1 MCCSANSANSPV
13 PVPKPVST
21 PLPVQ
26 TKPMSCN
33 STIYN
38 MDYTWLWS
46 TINGMVQ
53 LPLSRSPTEESSF
66 GQQTKA
72 CLVPVLAHGTDR
84 FSALAASLAKFTWKV
99 RTKIALTFIIL
110 PGFALN
116 PVSTISISTSTPR
129 STVHVHVTAPCSSR
143 LHTPNSLSLLRP
155 AHRHSFNQSPQ
166 SRPAQNKSH

>member
-1 MCCSANSANSPV
+1 MYHTRASLSLLPFILPTDHSLQFQMESHRFRLIDKMPDSGVRMDWSRPDDPTRLESFEADPLCCSANSANSPV

-46 TINGMVQ
+46 TINGMMQ
-53 LPLSRSPTEESSF
+53 LPLSRSSTEQSSF

-72 CLVPVLAHGTDR
+72 CLVPVLAHAQTG
-84 FSALAASLAKFTWKV
+84 
-99 RTKIALTFIIL
+99 
-110 PGFALN
+110 
-116 PVSTISISTSTPR
+116 
-129 STVHVHVTAPCSSR
+129 SR
-143 LHTPNSLSLLRP
+143 PWLLHLLSLLR
-155 AHRHSFNQSPQ
+155 
-166 SRPAQNKSH
+166 K

>member
-1 MCCSANSANSPV
+1 MDWSRPDDPTRPESFEADPLCCSANSANSPV

-38 MDYTWLWS
+38 TDYTWLWS
-46 TINGMVQ
+46 TINGMMQ
-53 LPLSRSPTEESSF
+53 LPLSRSPTEQSSF

-84 FSALAASLAKFTWKV
+84 FSALAASLAKFTSKV

-110 PGFALN
+110 PGL
-116 PVSTISISTSTPR
+116 PSTPSR
-129 STVHVHVTAPCSSR
+129 HLDVGISSNRKCPCNGDMSKPTSY
-143 LHTPNSLSLLRP
+143 S
-155 AHRHSFNQSPQ
+155 
-166 SRPAQNKSH
+166 

>member
-1 MCCSANSANSPV
+1 MILEGSNPLRLTHCAV
-13 PVPKPVST
+13 PPIPPIHHSGSKSRCQT

-46 TINGMVQ
+46 TINGMMQ
-53 LPLSRSPTEESSF
+53 LPLSRSPTEQSSF

-84 FSALAASLAKFTWKV
+84 FSALAASLAKFTSKV
-99 RTKIALTFIIL
+99 T
-110 PGFALN
+110 
-116 PVSTISISTSTPR
+116 
-129 STVHVHVTAPCSSR
+129 
-143 LHTPNSLSLLRP
+143 
-155 AHRHSFNQSPQ
+155 
-166 SRPAQNKSH
+166 